1 MQPGRGPSL
10 SGNPLPLT
18 RQPGRRGGEIP
29 RAAGDAPRRAVL
41 LADDN
46 ELIRTTAR
54 GILEAAGITVL
65 VAVDGADAVRIFSS
79 EPEVFGAAVLD
90 YEMPRMGG
98 AEAFGE
104 LRRLRPDLAVILC
117 FSGRQF
123 AEAERFRAQGVA
135 VLTKPFR
142 PTVLVEAVLRSL

>member
-1 MQPGRGPSL
+1 MS
-10 SGNPLPLT
+10 
-18 RQPGRRGGEIP
+18 RQ
-29 RAAGDAPRRAVL
+29 VL

-54 GILEAAGITVL
+54 GILEAAGLTVVL
-65 VAVDGADAVRIFSS
+65 AVDGADAVASFSAA
-79 EPEVFGAAVLD
+79 PEVFGAVVLD
-90 YEMPRMGG
+90 FEMPGMGG
-98 AEAFGE
+98 QDALAE
-104 LRRLRPDLAVILC
+104 LRRLRPKLPVILC

-142 PTVLVEAVLRSL
+142 PNLLVQAVQRSLAGLL